1 MLILSAIPAMA
12 SETCWNG
19 TPRPRLEDGGRRAY
33 GPSNGQRDYRAA
45 REGTTMEQNAID
57 PAAAAAGATIGLGM
71 MIVWLA
77 VCLLM
82 LISVWKIFS
91 KAGQP
96 GWAAIIPFYN
106 LYVFLKVAG
115 KPGWWMAII
124 LLVPVANIIF
134 SIMALAAMAKNFGK
148 GGGFVVGMI
157 FLPVI
162 FYPILGF
169 GSAQYRP
176 VAS

>member
-1 MLILSAIPAMA
+1 MN
-12 SETCWNG
+12 ENG
-19 TPRPRLEDGGRRAY
+19 
-33 GPSNGQRDYRAA
+33 
-45 REGTTMEQNAID
+45 ID
-57 PAAAAAGATIGLGM
+57 PAAAAAGAGIGIGM
-71 MIVWLA
+71 LLFQLA
-77 VCLLM
+77 ISLLM
-82 LISVWKIFS
+82 IISVWKVFS

-96 GWAAIIPFYN
+96 GWAVLIPFYN

-134 SIMALAAMAKNFGK
+134 AIMALAAMAKNFGK
-148 GGGFVVGMI
+148 GGGFVVGLI
-157 FLPVI
+157 FLPII

-169 GSAQYRP
+169 GSAQYQP